1 MQCIPQPDPDVA
13 VTTMPGGDMILLHLG
28 TGRYFTLNQTGALIW
43 KMMESST
50 ALAAMS
56 EALFDRFEV
65 TPETAAETVHELM
78 QDLKTH
84 KLITIPESRNEL

>member
-1 MQCIPQPDPDVA
+1 
-13 VTTMPGGDMILLHLG
+13 MPGGDMILLHLK
-28 TGRYFTLNQTGALIW
+28 TGQYFTLNQTGALIW
-43 KMMESST
+43 NLMQNST
-50 ALAAMS
+50 ALAGIS

-65 TPETAAETVHELM
+65 TPETADETVRELL